1 MLVSSWSGIVLK
13 QGVHD
18 FPRPKRRTAF
28 EFVAWGDALSGCSED
43 SAMQTL
49 LHRGDVSRGF
59 STESAR
65 ATLLQGGAAFRASST
80 RSAGETSL
88 QSNDASIHRVKKNR

>member
-1 MLVSSWSGIVLK
+1 MK
-13 QGVHD
+13 KDVHS
-18 FPRPKRRTAF
+18 FPRPKRRIAF
-28 EFVAWGDALSGCSED
+28 ELVAWGDASSRCSDD

-80 RSAGETSL
+80 RSAGATSL
-88 QSNDASIHRVKKNR
+88 QSSDASIHRVKKNR